1 MTKSMIEIEGESSRV
16 SKKGRCANY
25 RGRVCM
31 WEREQERKQKG
42 TLL

>member
-1 MTKSMIEIEGESSRV
+1 MGESSRV
-16 SKKGRCANY
+16 SNKGQCANF

-31 WEREQERKQKG
+31 WERERDRKQKE